1 MYKSAL
7 STFLGNF
14 TFLSTF
20 KSTFFQ
26 LFRTQNLYECLWL
39 WYVADCSVNDFVTAS
54 QSNFRPRVTPI
65 VGQKPSAFTPVSLH
79 QVSVTHV
86 SATRLPYNLG
96 HRRDNIVT
104 SSSYL
109 SFDQFLCVS
118 FSGFVSIVFQLDP
131 H

>member
-65 VGQKPSAFTPVSLH
+65 VGQKPSAFTPVSAS
-79 QVSVTHV
+79 QP
-86 SATRLPYNLG
+86 AYNLG

-109 SFDQFLCVS
+109 SFDQYLCVS